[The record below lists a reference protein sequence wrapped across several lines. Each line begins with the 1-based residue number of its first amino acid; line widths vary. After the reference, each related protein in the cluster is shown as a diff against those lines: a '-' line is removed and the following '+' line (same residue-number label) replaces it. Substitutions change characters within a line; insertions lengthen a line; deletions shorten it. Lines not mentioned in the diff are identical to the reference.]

1 MAKTAAAKKAV
12 KAEKPAIHEWTNGG
26 DEVLVLRFSDKD
38 GKAYGGF
45 QHPLTIGETVE
56 APDWNAQPVCGG
68 GIHGWAWGIGLGE
81 GKEPQWNGAMWQV
94 YAVKAADLVGL
105 IDGGCKCKFKTGR
118 LAFVGDWHGA
128 MQFILPGQMNWAY
141 QVSGGAASNSGDYG
155 AASNSG
161 SRGAASNS
169 GDYGAASNSGEF
181 GAASNSGDYGAASN
195 SGSRGAASNSGYGGA
210 ASNSGDY
217 GAASNSG
224 SRGAASTTSPGTAA
238 ISTGLNSKAK
248 AAEFGCIALA
258 WWNAAEQRVE
268 MRCSEVGK
276 GRGRLKPDVYYRLD
290 DAGKFVEV

>member
-1 MAKTAAAKKAV
+1 LEKSSKMAKTAAAKKAV

-161 SRGAASNS
+161 SRGAAS
-169 GDYGAASNSGEF
+169 
-181 GAASNSGDYGAASN
+181 
-195 SGSRGAASNSGYGGA
+195 
-210 ASNSGDY
+210 
-217 GAASNSG
+217 
-224 SRGAASTTSPGTAA
+224 TTSPGTAA

>member
-169 GDYGAASNSGEF
+169 GDYGAASNSG
-181 GAASNSGDYGAASN
+181 
-195 SGSRGAASNSGYGGA
+195 
-210 ASNSGDY
+210 
-217 GAASNSG
+217 